1 MAMER
6 LTFSPFVLDVY
17 GYCGQSALN
26 ELAVDD
32 VEKVFKIT
40 NDYDLNTE
48 FKLLTCLAIA
58 LALAHVHTLDNPL
71 PATLV
76 HYDLN
81 PRNVAIMADGTPK
94 LNDFNVAEFLRWDNT
109 TKQPCGFTGR
119 FYEPWVSCKFCSVIS
134 VSNLFLTFA
143 SILAYIFSSSSFSSG
158 GLQKN

>member
-1 MAMER
+1 MTRRFERDFLDEYYDLHRRDAMAMER

-26 ELAVDD
+26 EIAVDN
-32 VEKVFKIT
+32 VEKVFKIG

-58 LALAHVHTLDNPL
+58 LAVAHVHTLDKPL

-119 FYEPWVSCKFCSVIS
+119 FYEPWVSC
-134 VSNLFLTFA
+134 
-143 SILAYIFSSSSFSSG
+143 
-158 GLQKN
+158 